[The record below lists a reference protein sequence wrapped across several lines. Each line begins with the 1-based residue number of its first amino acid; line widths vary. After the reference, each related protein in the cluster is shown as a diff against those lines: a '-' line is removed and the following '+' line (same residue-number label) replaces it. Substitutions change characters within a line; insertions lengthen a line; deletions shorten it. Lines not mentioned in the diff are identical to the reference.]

1 MEGFLKA
8 VGNFFV
14 DFIET
19 AVVALSLFVVVYLF
33 IFQPHQVKGD
43 SMLPN
48 YHDGEYLLTNKVSYR
63 VGKPKRGDV
72 IIFKAPKNEDYD
84 YIKRIIAL
92 PQETVWVNNGQ
103 VFINDVLL
111 DESLYLANDVKT
123 KPGLF
128 LSTDKRFTLPDEE
141 YFVMGDNRD
150 HSSDSRDW
158 GSVPTKNIIGKA
170 WFRYWPPQKMGF
182 VPSYKYSL
190 D

>member
-84 YIKRIIAL
+84 YIKRIQDSTTSCINYTL
-92 PQETVWVNNGQ
+92 FGGRLGTRTPDLSDVNE
-103 VFINDVLL
+103 V
-111 DESLYLANDVKT
+111 
-123 KPGLF
+123 PGLTGLCGPERYRTSG
-128 LSTDKRFTLPDEE
+128 LSDVNRTL
-141 YFVMGDNRD
+141 Y
-150 HSSDSRDW
+150 H
-158 GSVPTKNIIGKA
+158 
-170 WFRYWPPQKMGF
+170 
-182 VPSYKYSL
+182 
-190 D
+190 